1 MLYTCIRD
9 LNIYSKNMKKKKKK
23 KKKKLLATNFRNSN
37 KYYNK

>member
-23 KKKKLLATNFRNSN
+23 EEEEIIGYQF
-37 KYYNK
+37 